1 MACKSDLDSG
11 GRSTAALDHVP
22 ILGTSVLVLKGR
34 FKIKTGSEEARVKLK
49 RLYPKIDR

>member
-22 ILGTSVLVLKGR
+22 ILGTSVLVLEGR
-34 FKIKTGSEEARVKLK
+34 FKIKTGSHSTLRAWVNSR
-49 RLYPKIDR
+49 D

>member
-1 MACKSDLDSG
+1 MACKSDLDLS

-34 FKIKTGSEEARVKLK
+34 FKIKTGSHSTLRAWVNSR
-49 RLYPKIDR
+49 D

>member
-22 ILGTSVLVLKGR
+22 ILGTSVLVLEGR
-34 FKIKTGSEEARVKLK
+34 FKINIPGSHSTLRAWVNSR
-49 RLYPKIDR
+49 D